1 MTTDAGVQDEER
13 RRVPTW
19 LGPTALML
27 VSGFFIGVVIWG
39 FLSPVEVRVVYVDAG
54 PATSFRIAEVTAFPD
69 QDLYI
74 VGMEDG
80 RLRAIDGR
88 VDESGCS
95 VVWMPDDLRG
105 RSHNPRALPGV
116 FEDPCSGAV
125 WSMIA
130 HAISGSSEP
139 LRTPHI
145 DYRRGDDGATTHA
158 FIEHI
163 NP

>member
-1 MTTDAGVQDEER
+1 MGVDVRSRPEGHGR
-13 RRVPTW
+13 IPVW
-19 LGPTALML
+19 VGPTTLLL

-39 FLSPVEVRVVYVDAG
+39 FINPVEVRVTYFDAG
-54 PATSFRIAEVTAFPD
+54 RADSFEIGRVTAFPD
-69 QDLYI
+69 IHLYV

-88 VDESGCS
+88 VESSGCT
-95 VVWMPDDLRG
+95 VEWLPDDERG
-105 RSHNPRALPGV
+105 RAYNPGGHSGV

-130 HAISGSSEP
+130 HAVSGSSQP

-145 DYRRGDDGATTHA
+145 DYRRGNDGVATHA
-158 FIEHI
+158 FIERV

>member
-1 MTTDAGVQDEER
+1 MF
-13 RRVPTW
+13 
-19 LGPTALML
+19 L

-39 FLSPVEVRVVYVDAG
+39 FINPVEVRVVYFDAG
-54 PATSFRIAEVTAFPD
+54 RADSFEIGRVVAFPETE
-69 QDLYI
+69 LYV

-88 VDESGCS
+88 VESSGCA
-95 VVWMPDDLRG
+95 VQWLPDDERG
-105 RSHNPRALPGV
+105 RAYNPGGRAGV
-116 FEDPCSGAV
+116 FQDPCSGAV

-130 HAISGSSEP
+130 HAVSGSSQP

-145 DYRRGDDGATTHA
+145 DYRRGDDGVATHA
-158 FIEHI
+158 FIERV